1 MKHILISIYIILSF
15 LFLTI
20 QPLHAQEE
28 DIQEEQI
35 TQETTE
41 EVTQESTE
49 TLEEALQEDTPSI
62 KLNFFQILVAILAPL
77 TFLTIGYLLIKKFK
91 L

>member
-1 MKHILISIYIILSF
+1 MYILLSF
-15 LFLTI
+15 LLLAI

-62 KLNFFQILVAILAPL
+62 KLNFFQISVAILAPL
-77 TFLTIGYLLIKKFK
+77 TFFTIGYLLIKKFK